1 MTAELKVVVET
12 GLTQEDKAEL
22 DQEIDRIIAAHKD
35 NRQEINRLVFESVAA
50 MTQADDAQEELSNK
64 GFFKRL
70 WGGISGSNQRLQN
83 EINSNR
89 AAAQYAS
96 QQTLQKL
103 AEQNLMTFDLIAA
116 VNNKMNASL
125 TKVDEEFTRI
135 YDGLGKFFKVN
146 RNEMVRLETRLEKV
160 ERNVNLLTWQ
170 NSIEYQDFNGT
181 DYSDLDDVAK
191 IVCLTRDFYDITKGN
206 WNTSDLLLLKTA
218 MSTVDISPKEKVN
231 YFDTI
236 ETIAHDDILKDKL
249 LGGCILGDVPDP
261 GYLISIGCLKKFE
274 TLDNEEDYVV
284 DTIVDYM
291 GQNGL
296 EVKRN
301 KVCSDLTSK
310 YLANKACVD
319 VNMDV
324 DSYDLILDLLYNLKQ
339 SSDEKVVKL
348 SDALIEEEAKKKE
361 KAEEE
366 AKKKA
371 EEEAKKAEDLLKQ
384 GEMYDDVIN
393 KNNLDYKKA
402 YECYNAAA
410 NLGNMD
416 AVARLGRLY
425 ILGNGVKKDI
435 DTAISMLKKAAEAG
449 SARGQNT
456 LGWCYSNGE
465 GVVQDASEA
474 IKWFRKAANQGYAGG
489 QENMGWCYRFGQ
501 GVNSDNEEAVK
512 WYRKAAEQG
521 SYYAQFYLGECY
533 YYGDGVPEN
542 DKEAFKWYR
551 KAAAQGFE
559 EAKERLVLVWGIDIE
574 DDTISDSGTTKDTN
588 PLNLLKSI
596 ADAAAA
602 KNVND
607 SHDPIIRITSPVDGK
622 VSKIK
627 VEEDD
632 YVDKGDTLIII
643 KSDAGGREYT
653 LKAPRDGKV
662 IDVNTYKGEWV
673 GKDEL
678 LIKIDDRY

>member
-1 MTAELKVVVET
+1 MTAELKVVESTV
-12 GLTQEDKAEL
+12 LTQEEKAEL

-35 NRQEINRLVFESVAA
+35 NRQEINRLVFESVSA
-50 MTQADDAQEELSNK
+50 MTEADDAQSELSNK

-83 EINSNR
+83 KINSNR

-96 QQTLQKL
+96 QQTLEKL

-135 YDGLGKFFKVN
+135 YDGLGKFFKAN

-181 DYSDLDDVAK
+181 DYTDLDDITK

-206 WNTSDLLLLKTA
+206 WNTSDLLLLKAA

-261 GYLISIGCLKKFE
+261 SYLISIGCLKKFE

-371 EEEAKKAEDLLKQ
+371 EEDAKKAEEEAKKKAEEDAKKAESLLEQ
-384 GEMYDDVIN
+384 GESYDDL
-393 KNNLDYKKA
+393 KLNNPNLNYKKA
-402 YECYNAAA
+402 YECYKAAA
-410 NLGNMD
+410 DLGNMD
-416 AVARLGRLY
+416 AVARIGRLY
-425 ILGNGVKKDI
+425 LDGNGVEKNLKTTI
-435 DTAISMLKKAAEAG
+435 TLLKKAANAG

-456 LGWCYSNGE
+456 LGYCYECGL
-465 GVVQDASEA
+465 GVEYDIKEA
-474 IKWFRKAANQGYAGG
+474 IIWYRKAATQGYATAQANLGLCY
-489 QENMGWCYRFGQ
+489 ENGK
-501 GVNSDNEEAVK
+501 GVEYDIEEAVK
-512 WYRKAAEQG
+512 WYRKAAVQG
-521 SYYAQFYLGECY
+521 FAQSQYNLGRCY
-533 YYGDGVPEN
+533 ENGVGVEY
-542 DKEAFKWYR
+542 DIKEAVKWYR
-551 KAAAQGFE
+551 KAAVQE
-559 EAKERLVLVWGIDIE
+559 YEDAKDRLYSMGVDLEDETIDNSGMAK
-574 DDTISDSGTTKDTN
+574 DD
-588 PLNLLKSI
+588 
-596 ADAAAA
+596 
-602 KNVND
+602 
-607 SHDPIIRITSPVDGK
+607 HIIRITSPVDGRAT
-622 VSKIK
+622 KIK
-627 VEEDD
+627 AEDDD
-632 YVDKGDTLIII
+632 YVDKGDLLAVI
-643 KSDAGGREYT
+643 KSDAGGRSYDI
-653 LKAPRDGKV
+653 KAPCDGKV
-662 IDVNTYKGEWV
+662 VDVNVYKNDWV
-673 GKDEL
+673 GEGEL
-678 LIKIDDRY
+678 LFKLDDRY

>member
-1 MTAELKVVVET
+1 MTAELKVVEAEV
-12 GLTQEDKAEL
+12 LTKEDKMEL
-22 DQEIDRIIAAHKD
+22 DQNIERIIAAHKD
-35 NRQEINRLVFESVAA
+35 NRQEINRLVFESVSA
-50 MTQADDAQEELSNK
+50 MTEADDAQSELSNK
-64 GFFKRL
+64 GFFKRI

-83 EINSNR
+83 KINSNR

-96 QQTLQKL
+96 QQTLEKL

-135 YDGLGKFFKVN
+135 YDGLGKFFKAN

-181 DYSDLDDVAK
+181 DYTDLDDITK

-206 WNTSDLLLLKTA
+206 WNTSDLLLLKAA

-236 ETIAHDDILKDKL
+236 EMIAHDDILKDKL

-261 GYLISIGCLKKFE
+261 SYLISIGCLKKFE

-296 EVKRN
+296 EVKRD

-319 VNMDV
+319 VNMVV

-348 SDALIEEEAKKKE
+348 SDAMIEEEAKKKE

-371 EEEAKKAEDLLKQ
+371 EEDAKKAEELFKQ

-402 YECYNAAA
+402 YECYKAAA
-410 NLGNMD
+410 DLGNMD
-416 AVARLGRLY
+416 QSVG
-425 ILGNGVKKDI
+425 I
-435 DTAISMLKKAAEAG
+435 
-449 SARGQNT
+449 
-456 LGWCYSNGE
+456 
-465 GVVQDASEA
+465 
-474 IKWFRKAANQGYAGG
+474 
-489 QENMGWCYRFGQ
+489 
-501 GVNSDNEEAVK
+501 AVK
-512 WYRKAAEQG
+512 GNEDAVGLDACHSSFRNL
-521 SYYAQFYLGECY
+521 S
-533 YYGDGVPEN
+533 
-542 DKEAFKWYR
+542 
-551 KAAAQGFE
+551 GFVCHVCH
-559 EAKERLVLVWGIDIE
+559 L
-574 DDTISDSGTTKDTN
+574 
-588 PLNLLKSI
+588 P
-596 ADAAAA
+596 
-602 KNVND
+602 
-607 SHDPIIRITSPVDGK
+607 
-622 VSKIK
+622 
-627 VEEDD
+627 
-632 YVDKGDTLIII
+632 
-643 KSDAGGREYT
+643 
-653 LKAPRDGKV
+653 
-662 IDVNTYKGEWV
+662 
-673 GKDEL
+673 
-678 LIKIDDRY
+678 